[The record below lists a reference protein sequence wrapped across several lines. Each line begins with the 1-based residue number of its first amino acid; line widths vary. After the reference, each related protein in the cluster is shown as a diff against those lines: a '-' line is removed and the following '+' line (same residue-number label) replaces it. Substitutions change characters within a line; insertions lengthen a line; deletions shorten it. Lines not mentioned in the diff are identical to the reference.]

1 MRNDELFT
9 IALRVADLKNQ
20 FSENKVAWKQHLLL
34 VSTTLLGVLVALHRT
49 SIYNPL
55 SRYLWAASVVLLAL
69 GILCNAVA
77 LYTHIESFGRLL
89 DKYHKYRREAP
100 EQYQEQGYALIDVD
114 DRKIFVIAEQIG
126 YGAYIASVVMLAVY
140 SCVSA

>member
-9 IALRVADLKNQ
+9 IALKVADLKNQ
-20 FSENKVAWKQHLLL
+20 FSEKKVAWKQHLLL

-49 SIYNPL
+49 SIDNPL

-89 DKYHKYRREAP
+89 DKYRREAP